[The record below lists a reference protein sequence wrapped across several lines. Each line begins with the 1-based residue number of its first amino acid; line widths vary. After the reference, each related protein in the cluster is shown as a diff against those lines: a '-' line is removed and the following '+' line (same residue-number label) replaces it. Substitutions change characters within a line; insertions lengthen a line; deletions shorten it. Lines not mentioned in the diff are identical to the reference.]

1 MFTRVSVVVTAILL
15 AIVALWALNAALF
28 RQDGG
33 RTKYALMPRIDLS
46 KHTTQI
52 NSRDFKCQ
60 NKHTALFS
68 WATLACKICNAN
80 ITQNNTPSSFL
91 FPTFP
96 TLRALYTFICRVYF
110 EILINNSSHAFRMC
124 HKICAAS
131 LECLI
136 NNRFSVRLQNYDDCF
151 CFREASELPIMANT
165 SNVVCVIFHGVFLT
179 PAQHAKLITIVENAA
194 CFMQLMTC
202 SKVSPVC
209 VCA

>member
-1 MFTRVSVVVTAILL
+1 MGIKCSPFSTGER
-15 AIVALWALNAALF
+15 
-28 RQDGG
+28 

-68 WATLACKICNAN
+68 SATLACKICNAN

-96 TLRALYTFICRVYF
+96 RLRALYTFICRVYF

-136 NNRFSVRLQNYDDCF
+136 NNRFSVRLQIMMIVF
-151 CFREASELPIMANT
+151 VFERQAS
-165 SNVVCVIFHGVFLT
+165 S
-179 PAQHAKLITIVENAA
+179 
-194 CFMQLMTC
+194 QLWQI
-202 SKVSPVC
+202 PVM
-209 VCA
+209 